1 MFMESIGKL
10 SNLQMELL
18 KMFQYNLSD
27 NQLKEVRKLLSGFF
41 AENISR
47 EVDKIWNEN
56 NWNEKTID
64 KLKDEHLRTK
74 YE

>member
-1 MFMESIGKL
+1 MESIGKL